1 MAIGS
6 ALLRRHQPDST
17 DLPTLR
23 WTYCRDGEV
32 LICELALTQDHSAYE
47 LRLAPF
53 RTREAHPSE
62 LFDDAMSA
70 LQRQSQVERT
80 LMRDGWRLDRFE
92 NDCVSS

>member
-6 ALLRRHQPDST
+6 ALVRRHPIPT
-17 DLPTLR
+17 HPLPTLR

-32 LICELALTQDHSAYE
+32 LTCELALTHDHTAYE
-47 LRLAPF
+47 LRLAPL
-53 RTREAHPSE
+53 RTRAERPSE

-80 LMRDGWRLDRFE
+80 LLAEGWQLDRFE
-92 NDCVSS
+92 NDRPRS